1 MAKNII
7 LLSDG
12 TGNSSGKLFRT
23 NVWRIYQAVDLVD
36 PQNPY
41 EPRQFALYD
50 DGVGTSSF
58 KPWALL
64 CGMVG
69 IGLARNVRDLYVFL
83 CRIYEPGDR
92 IYAFG
97 FSRGA
102 FTIRVLSG
110 LIMNQGLVPYNGS
123 EAELQRLAAG
133 AYRAYRR
140 RYTTSLGLLRPLRG
154 LRDAVIDVCDR
165 LAGREPYRHVIK
177 RGGPESDNPLKITFL
192 GLWDTV
198 DAYGLPIDELARF
211 IDRFIWPF
219 RMPDLDLNPRVMRA
233 MHALSIDDE
242 RRTFHPRLWNE
253 EELSAQSASTHNPA
267 PQGAAHIDQERI
279 SQVWFAGVHSNV
291 GGGYPDD
298 SLSYVSLE
306 WIMSGAAKCGLRFS
320 DKVWNGF
327 RALGDENGR
336 IYDSRHGV
344 ASYYRYKPRRIEN
357 LVNSDEVRIRCPK
370 IHESVLRRI
379 SIGHDGYAP
388 FVLPPDFAVARVDG
402 SIVDGAAYLGVN
414 DIGKIS
420 AFAVACEHVYNWVWW
435 RSAANLFTMA
445 VTLALVLLPFIL
457 PGEPD
462 HGCTGLWCV
471 VSAAIQF
478 FSVVLPGFAKLW
490 VDWFSSH
497 PETFLAFAALAI
509 AGLRIGKKL
518 ETRISDAMRLVWY
531 SVTNLKAQ
539 SGIDYTPL
547 RQPGRINRALEWL
560 RTRPAYH
567 AVTGIVQRKILPILF
582 FAAVGY
588 SGNELVLNA
597 TYVMSP
603 TPQIHADR

>member
-23 NVWRIYQAVDLVD
+23 NVWRIYQAVDLAD
-36 PQNPY
+36 PQNPKK
-41 EPRQFALYD
+41 PRQFALYD

-102 FTIRVLSG
+102 FTIRVLTG

-140 RYTTSLGLLRPLRG
+140 RYTTSLGLLRPLRD

-165 LAGREPYRHVIK
+165 LAGRKPYRQVDK
-177 RGGPESDNPLKITFL
+177 RGGPDSDNPLKIAFL

-211 IDRFIWPF
+211 VDRFIWPF

-253 EELSAQSASTHNPA
+253 EKLPVPASTRA
-267 PQGAAHIDQERI
+267 PEPQATAHIDHERI

-306 WIMSGAAKCGLRFS
+306 WIMAGAAKCGLRFS
-320 DKVWNGF
+320 DKVWNSF
-327 RALGDENGR
+327 RVLGDENGR
-336 IYDSRHGV
+336 IYDSRHGL

-357 LVNSDEVRIRCPK
+357 LVNSDEVRLCRPK

-388 FVLPPDFAVARVDG
+388 FVLSPDFAVARLDG
-402 SIVDGAAYLGVN
+402 SIVDGAAYLEVS
-414 DIGKIS
+414 DIGKTS
-420 AFAVACEHVYNWVWW
+420 AFAIACEHVYNWVWW

-445 VTLALVLLPFIL
+445 VTLALVLLPYIF
-457 PGEPD
+457 PGKPD
-462 HGCTGLWCV
+462 HDCTGIWCV
-471 VSAAIQF
+471 VSAAIVF
-478 FSVVLPGFAKLW
+478 LSDFLPGFATPW
-490 VDWFSSH
+490 ADWFSSY
-497 PETFLAFAALAI
+497 PEVFLALAVLALV
-509 AGLRIGKKL
+509 GLQIGKNL
-518 ETRISDAMRLVWY
+518 ETRISDAMRPVWY
-531 SVTNLKAQ
+531 NVVNLRAR
-539 SGIDYTPL
+539 SCVACTPL
-547 RQPGRINRALEWL
+547 RQPGRINRALERL
-560 RTRPAYH
+560 RTRPWYH
-567 AVTGIVQRKILPILF
+567 AVTSIVQRKILPVLF
-582 FAAVGY
+582 FVAVGY
-588 SGNELVLNA
+588 GGNELLLNA
-597 TYVMSP
+597 SYVMSP
-603 TPQIHADR
+603 ASQLQATR

>member
-23 NVWRIYQAVDLVD
+23 NVWRIYQAVDLAD
-36 PQNPY
+36 PQNPHQ
-41 EPRQFALYD
+41 PRQFALYD

-58 KPWALL
+58 KPWAVL

-69 IGLARNVRDLYVFL
+69 IGLSRNVRELYIFL

-102 FTIRVLSG
+102 FTIRVLTG
-110 LIMNQGLVPYNGS
+110 LIMKQGLVPYDGN

-140 RYTTSLGLLRPLRG
+140 QYTTVLGLLWPLRD
-154 LRDAVIDVCDR
+154 LRDVVIDFRDR
-165 LAGREPYRHVIK
+165 LAGRPQYRHVTK
-177 RGGPESDNPLKITFL
+177 RGGPESDNPLKIEFL

-198 DAYGLPIDELARF
+198 DAYGLPIDELARV

-219 RMPDLDLNPRVMRA
+219 RMPDLNLNPRVKRA

-253 EELSAQSASTHNPA
+253 EETQDQPDKPA
-267 PQGAAHIDQERI
+267 PQPAAHIDHERI

-298 SLSYVSLE
+298 SLSYISLE
-306 WIMSGAAKCGLRFS
+306 WVMTGAAKCGLRFS
-320 DKVWNGF
+320 DKVWEGF

-336 IYDSRHGV
+336 LYDSRHGL

-357 LVNSDEVRIRCPK
+357 LVNSDEVRIRRPK

-379 SIGHDGYAP
+379 RIGHDGYAP

-402 SIVDGAAYLGVN
+402 SIVDGAAYLQLN
-414 DIGKIS
+414 DIGKTS
-420 AFAVACEHVYNWVWW
+420 EFGTHCEHVYNWVWW
-435 RSAANLFTMA
+435 RSVASLFTIA
-445 VTLALVLLPFIL
+445 VTLALGLMPFLLS
-457 PGEPD
+457 GKPD
-462 HGCTGLWCV
+462 GGCTGLWCL
-471 VSAAIQF
+471 VSAGID
-478 FSVVLPGFAKLW
+478 FSAVVLPGIAEPW
-490 VDWFSSH
+490 IDWFSSH
-497 PETFLAFAALAI
+497 PEVFLSLAVMAI
-509 AGLRIGKKL
+509 GGLTIGKKL
-518 ETRISDAMRLVWY
+518 ERRISDAMRPVWY
-531 SVTNLKAQ
+531 HVAKMKTE
-539 SGIDYTPL
+539 SGLACPPP
-547 RQPGRINRALEWL
+547 REPGRINRALEWL
-560 RTRPAYH
+560 RTRRAYH
-567 AVTGIVQRKILPILF
+567 AVAGIVQSKIVPILF
-582 FAAVGY
+582 FVAVGY
-588 SGNELVLNA
+588 GGNELMVD
-597 TYVMSP
+597 TPYVMSR
-603 TPQIHADR
+603 TTQIHAAR

>member
-1 MAKNII
+1 MAKNIV

-23 NVWRIYQAVDLVD
+23 NVWRIYQAVDLAD
-36 PQNPY
+36 PQDPR

-69 IGLARNVRDLYVFL
+69 IDLSRNVRDLYIFL

-92 IYAFG
+92 IYGFG

-102 FTIRVLSG
+102 FTIRVLTG
-110 LIMNQGLVPYNGS
+110 LIMNQGLVPYDGN

-140 RYTTSLGLLRPLRG
+140 KYTTSLGLLRPLRDI
-154 LRDAVIDVCDR
+154 RDAVIDIRDR
-165 LAGREPYRHVIK
+165 LAGRPQYRQVMK
-177 RGGPESDNPLKITFL
+177 RQGPESDNPLQIEFL

-198 DAYGLPIDELARF
+198 DAYGLPVDELARV

-219 RMPDLDLNPRVMRA
+219 RMPDLNLNPRVNRA

-253 EELSAQSASTHNPA
+253 EERQDQPDRPAAQA
-267 PQGAAHIDQERI
+267 AAHIDHERI

-306 WIMSGAAKCGLRFS
+306 WIMTGAAKCGLRFS
-320 DKVWNGF
+320 NKVWEGF

-336 IYDSRHGV
+336 LYNSRHGL

-357 LVNSDEVRIRCPK
+357 LVNSDEVRIQRPK

-379 SIGHDGYAP
+379 RIGHDGYAP
-388 FVLPPDFAVARVDG
+388 FVLPPDFAVARLDG
-402 SIVDGAAYLGVN
+402 NIVDGAAYLEVKDMGRKSEFG
-414 DIGKIS
+414 IH
-420 AFAVACEHVYNWVWW
+420 CEHVFNWVWW
-435 RSAANLFTMA
+435 RSTANLFTIA
-445 VTLALVLLPFIL
+445 VTLALGFMPFLLHGKLDAGCEGIWCLVTAGIDFSAVLLPGI
-457 PGEPD
+457 
-462 HGCTGLWCV
+462 
-471 VSAAIQF
+471 
-478 FSVVLPGFAKLW
+478 AKPWL
-490 VDWFSSH
+490 DWFSSH
-497 PETFLAFAALAI
+497 PEIFLTLSVMAL
-509 AGLRIGKKL
+509 GGMTIGKKL
-518 ETRISDAMRLVWY
+518 ECRISDAMRPVWY
-531 SVTNLKAQ
+531 HVANMKTR
-539 SGIDYTPL
+539 SGLAYRPPRD
-547 RQPGRINRALEWL
+547 PGRINRALEWL
-560 RTRPAYH
+560 RTRRTYH
-567 AVTGIVQRKILPILF
+567 AVAGIVQRKILPILF
-582 FAAVGY
+582 FSAIGF
-588 SGNELVLNA
+588 GGIELLSDA
-597 TYVMSP
+597 PYVMSR
-603 TPQIHADR
+603 TTQVNAVR